1 MINTVAKLKKIL
13 LIVGD
18 LFILYFSLWLVLLVR
33 YGQVET
39 ERWQQHFLPFS
50 IIFAVWLII
59 FYINNLYEL
68 KTARNSLDFYA
79 IILKSLL
86 WCASLAVAFFYLLKI
101 GIAPKTNLALQLIFF
116 SLLFVFWRNLFNLLA
131 KTKALANNV
140 LIIGLTSAT
149 IQLIKEL
156 TDKPQHGLRLV
167 AVFNENPDLLSPE
180 LENEVRQ
187 QGLKIISPDVSL
199 LDTVIDEKISIIVSA
214 LDLHNHPNLLGI
226 IFRCLS
232 LKITFFDLPEFL
244 EKITNKVPV
253 NAIGQIWFLE
263 NFKEEKKK
271 MYEISKRIFDLLGAL
286 ILFIITLPFLPLI
299 FLVVKLNSHGP
310 FLFRQI
316 RLGKSGHRFLAIKI
330 RSMHR
335 NAEINGPQWAQ
346 KNDPRVTKSGRFMRK
361 TRIDEIPQLINIIRG
376 EMSFIG
382 PRPERPEFVE
392 KLEQKIPFYR
402 ERNLV
407 KPGLTGWAQVNFP
420 YGSSEEDALE
430 KLQYDLYYIKNRSFI
445 LDLSIVLKTI
455 KIVLAGGG
463 Q

>member
-18 LFILYFSLWLVLLVR
+18 LFILYFSLWLALLVR
-33 YGQVET
+33 YGQVAND
-39 ERWQQHFLPFS
+39 RWQQHFFPFS
-50 IIFAVWLII
+50 IIFAVWLIV

-79 IILKSLL
+79 TIFKSLL
-86 WCASLAVAFFYLLKI
+86 WCASLAVAFFYLLRI
-101 GIAPKTNLALQLIFF
+101 GIAPKTNLVLQLIFF
-116 SLLFVFWRNLFNLLA
+116 SSLFVLWRNLFNLLV

-140 LIIGLTSAT
+140 LIIGLTPAAV
-149 IQLIKEL
+149 QLIKEL
-156 TDKPQHGLRLV
+156 SGKPQHGLRLV
-167 AVFNENPDLLSPE
+167 AVFNESPNLLSSE
-180 LENEVRQ
+180 LAQEAQSYDV
-187 QGLKIISPDVSL
+187 KIIPPDASL
-199 LDTVIDEKISIIVSA
+199 LDTVIDEKISMIVSA
-214 LDLHNHPNLLGI
+214 IDLHNQPNLLGI
-226 IFRCLS
+226 IFRCLA

-286 ILFIITLPFLPLI
+286 ILLLITLPFLPLLY
-299 FLVVKLNSHGP
+299 LVVKLNSHGP

-316 RLGKSGHRFLAIKI
+316 RLGKSGHHFLAIKI
-330 RSMHR
+330 RSMHK
-335 NAEINGPQWAQ
+335 NAETNGPQWAQ

-361 TRIDEIPQLINIIRG
+361 TRIDEIPQLINILRG

-445 LDLSIVLKTI
+445 LDLSIILKTI
-455 KIVLAGGG
+455 KTVLTGGG